1 MTASGSMLL
10 AIDNEKKEETCFSLV
25 VGQVFLG
32 IVPMQPSLLSKRP
45 VMLGAVTYV
54 IPFLFILYP
63 NMLNPGINA
72 GYIEAAIS
80 GIIFVLA
87 FAHLFGGARITGR
100 KYVDIALWVLVS
112 VLASI
117 PSLITL
123 GIAAVAMFI
132 TQRLAKRH
140 TAALAL

>member
-1 MTASGSMLL
+1 M
-10 AIDNEKKEETCFSLV
+10 V
-25 VGQVFLG
+25 VWQVYLE

-100 KYVDIALWVLVS
+100 KYADITLWVLIS
-112 VLASI
+112 VLATM

-123 GIAAVAMFI
+123 GVAAISMVVA
-132 TQRLAKRH
+132 QRMAKRRS
-140 TAALAL
+140 AALAL

>member
-1 MTASGSMLL
+1 M
-10 AIDNEKKEETCFSLV
+10 V
-25 VGQVFLG
+25 VWQVYLE

-72 GYIEAAIS
+72 GYLEGALS
-80 GIIFVLA
+80 GVIFVLA
-87 FAHLFGGARITGR
+87 FAHLFGGARITDK
-100 KYVDIALWVLVS
+100 KYLDIFLWLLIS
-112 VLASI
+112 VLATI

-123 GIAAVAMFI
+123 GAAAIAMFFA
-132 TQRLAKRH
+132 QRIHKKRH
-140 TAALAL
+140 VTLTS

>member
-1 MTASGSMLL
+1 M
-10 AIDNEKKEETCFSLV
+10 V
-25 VGQVFLG
+25 VWQVYLE

-100 KYVDIALWVLVS
+100 KYVDIALWVLVLL
-112 VLASI
+112 LATI
-117 PSLITL
+117 LSLINL
-123 GIAAVAMFI
+123 GVAYVALFI
-132 TQRLAKRH
+132 THRLDHSLQYVTLLYSYADMMCDH
-140 TAALAL
+140 I